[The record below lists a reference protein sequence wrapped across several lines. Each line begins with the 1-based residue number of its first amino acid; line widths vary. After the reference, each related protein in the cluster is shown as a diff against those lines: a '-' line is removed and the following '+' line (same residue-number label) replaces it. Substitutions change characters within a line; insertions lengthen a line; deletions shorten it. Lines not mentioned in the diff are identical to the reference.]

1 MLRIVEAAQANGF
14 TYIAIGQHF
23 LYGELRW
30 LQPVP
35 LLARL
40 AAEVDPH
47 VRLVTQIMIA
57 PLYHPVMLAEE
68 IATLD
73 VVTEGRLVF
82 GAGLGY
88 RPEEFDYL
96 DVPYKQRA
104 GRFDESLELMK
115 RLWTEETVTLHGKY
129 WQLDDVHPHLF
140 PVQQPH
146 PPIWIGAH
154 AIPGVRRAAKYG
166 DAYACP
172 PETPKHEVA
181 RRYAIVHGRLRRAGQ
196 GVRAAAAAPQLP
208 GRRHPRGGDRGVR
221 AGRPGPLP
229 HLCQQGPRRHEGQAT
244 SRTSSPRP
252 SSGHAVIGTP
262 DEVVAKLTDYV
273 TTLPVDPLLLRPQ
286 WPTMDGDETIAA
298 IDRLGSDVVPAMHAL
313 DATHDDRRGR
323 LRRARRGAERRDGG
337 PAYYTDLVPAFP
349 DPETWTSTTCCATTR
364 PSGPTRSASTSPR
377 RA

>member
-1 MLRIVEAAQANGF
+1 MVQMGLLLSDVPKSVTPSQQFKDVLRIVEKAQECGF
-14 TYIAIGQHF
+14 NHIAIGQHF

-40 AAEVDPH
+40 AAECDPGT
-47 VRLVTQIMIA
+47 RLVTQIMIA

-88 RPEEFDYL
+88 RAEEFDYL
-96 DVPYKQRA
+96 GVPFKQRA

-115 RLWTEETVTLHGKY
+115 KLWTQETVDHHGKY
-129 WQLDDVHPHLF
+129 WTLEDVHPHLF

-154 AIPGVRRAAKYG
+154 AIPGVERCAKYG

-181 RRYAIVHGRLRRAGQ
+181 ERYAIVRDGFAARGKEFGPQPLRRNCLVADTREEAMVEYARVAQ
-196 GVRAAAAAPQLP
+196 GRYLTYAAKGLDVMDAKDLENEFAKA
-208 GRRHPRGGDRGVR
+208 V
-221 AGRPGPLP
+221 
-229 HLCQQGPRRHEGQAT
+229 
-244 SRTSSPRP
+244 
-252 SSGHAVIGTP
+252 SGHAVIGTP
-262 DEVVAKLTDYV
+262 DEVVAQLTDLV

-298 IDRLGSDVVPAMHAL
+298 IERLGREVVPAIKAI
-313 DATHDDRRGR
+313 
-323 LRRARRGAERRDGG
+323 EPRRDI
-337 PAYYTDLVPAFP
+337 PAESLAVQPA
-349 DPETWTSTTCCATTR
+349 
-364 PSGPTRSASTSPR
+364 
-377 RA
+377 

>member
-1 MLRIVEAAQANGF
+1 MVQVGLLLSDVPRSVSPSDQFRDVLRIVEAAQRNGF

-23 LYGELRW
+23 LYGDLRW

-47 VRLVTQIMIA
+47 IRLVTQILIA

-96 DVPYKQRA
+96 GVPFKERA
-104 GRFDESLELMK
+104 GRFDESLELMN
-115 RLWTEETVTLHGKY
+115 RLWTEETVTFHGKY
-129 WQLDDVHPHLF
+129 WTLDDVHPHLF
-140 PVQQPH
+140 PVQKPH

-172 PETPKHEVA
+172 PETPKDEVA
-181 RRYAIVHGRLRRAGQ
+181 EPLRDRPRRLRGARQ
-196 GVRAAAAAPQLP
+196 DVRAAAAAPQLP
-208 GRRHPRGGDRGVR
+208 RRRHPRGGDGRVR

-229 HLCQQGPRRHEGQAT
+229 HLRGQGPRRHEGH
-244 SRTSSPRP
+244 RPRER
-252 SSGHAVIGTP
+252 V
-262 DEVVAKLTDYV
+262 
-273 TTLPVDPLLLRPQ
+273 RQ
-286 WPTMDGDETIAA
+286 
-298 IDRLGSDVVPAMHAL
+298 
-313 DATHDDRRGR
+313 GR
-323 LRRARRGAERRDGG
+323 RRARRHRHRR
-337 PAYYTDLVPAFP
+337 
-349 DPETWTSTTCCATTR
+349 
-364 PSGPTRSASTSPR
+364 TRSSPSWSTTSPR
-377 RA
+377 CRSTRCCCARSGRR

>member
-1 MLRIVEAAQANGF
+1 MVQVGLLLSDVPKTVPPAQQFQDVRRIVEAAQANGF
-14 TYIAIGQHF
+14 NHIAIGQHF

-40 AAEVDPH
+40 AADCDPGT
-47 VRLVTQIMIA
+47 RLVTQIMIA

-73 VVTEGRLVF
+73 VVTEGRLIF

-115 RLWTEETVTLHGKY
+115 KLWTQETVDHHGKY
-129 WQLDDVHPHLF
+129 WTLEDVHPHLF

-154 AIPGVRRAAKYG
+154 AIPGVQRAAKYG

-181 RRYAIVHGRLRRAGQ
+181 ERYAIVRDGFAARGKEFGPQPLRRNVLVADTREEAMVEYARVAQ
-196 GVRAAAAAPQLP
+196 GRYLTYANKGLDVMNKAELETEFAKA
-208 GRRHPRGGDRGVR
+208 V
-221 AGRPGPLP
+221 
-229 HLCQQGPRRHEGQAT
+229 
-244 SRTSSPRP
+244 
-252 SSGHAVIGTP
+252 SGHAVIGSP
-262 DEVVAKLTDYV
+262 DEVVAQLTDLV
-273 TTLPVDPLLLRPQ
+273 TTLPVDPLLVRPQ
-286 WPTMDGDETIAA
+286 WPTMDADETIAA
-298 IDRLGSDVVPAMHAL
+298 INRLGRDVVPAIKAIEPRSDIPEESL
-313 DATHDDRRGR
+313 VG
-323 LRRARRGAERRDGG
+323 GA
-337 PAYYTDLVPAFP
+337 A
-349 DPETWTSTTCCATTR
+349 
-364 PSGPTRSASTSPR
+364 
-377 RA
+377 

>member
-1 MLRIVEAAQANGF
+1 MVQVGLLLSDVPKSVTPSQQFRDVLRIVETAQANGF
-14 TYIAIGQHF
+14 NHIAIGQHF

-40 AAEVDPH
+40 AAECDPST
-47 VRLVTQIMIA
+47 RLVTQIMIA
-57 PLYHPVMLAEE
+57 PLYHPVILAEE

-73 VVTEGRLVF
+73 VVTEGRLIF

-104 GRFDESLELMK
+104 GRFDESLELMTK
-115 RLWTEETVTLHGKY
+115 LWTQETVNHRGKY
-129 WQLDDVHPHLF
+129 WTLEDVHPHLF

-154 AIPGVRRAAKYG
+154 AIAGVQRAARYG

-181 RRYAIVHGRLRRAGQ
+181 ERYAIVRDGFAERGKPFGPQPLRRNCLVADSREQAMVEYARVAQ
-196 GVRAAAAAPQLP
+196 GRYLTYANKGLDVMDKAELETAFAKA
-208 GRRHPRGGDRGVR
+208 V
-221 AGRPGPLP
+221 
-229 HLCQQGPRRHEGQAT
+229 
-244 SRTSSPRP
+244 
-252 SSGHAVIGTP
+252 SGHAVVGSP
-262 DEVVAKLTDYV
+262 DEVVAQLTDLV

-298 IDRLGSDVVPAMHAL
+298 IERLGREVVPAMRAIAPRSDIPNESL
-313 DATHDDRRGR
+313 ARGV
-323 LRRARRGAERRDGG
+323 A
-337 PAYYTDLVPAFP
+337 
-349 DPETWTSTTCCATTR
+349 
-364 PSGPTRSASTSPR
+364 
-377 RA
+377 

>member
-1 MLRIVEAAQANGF
+1 MVQVGLLLSDVPRSVSPSDQFRDVLRIVEAAQRNGF

-23 LYGELRW
+23 LYGDLRW

-47 VRLVTQIMIA
+47 IRLVTQILIA

-96 DVPYKQRA
+96 GVPYKERA
-104 GRFDESLELMK
+104 GRFDESLELMT
-115 RLWTEETVTLHGKY
+115 RLWTEETVTFHGKY
-129 WQLDDVHPHLF
+129 WTLDDVHPHLF
-140 PVQQPH
+140 PVQKPH

-172 PETPKHEVA
+172 PETPKDEVA
-181 RRYAIVHGRLRRAGQ
+181 RRYAIVRDGFEARGKTFGPQPLRRNCLVADTREQAIVEFARVAQ
-196 GVRAAAAAPQLP
+196 GRYLTYANKGLDVMKDTDLENEFAKAVA
-208 GRRHPRGGDRGVR
+208 
-221 AGRPGPLP
+221 
-229 HLCQQGPRRHEGQAT
+229 
-244 SRTSSPRP
+244 
-252 SSGHAVIGTP
+252 GHAVIGTP
-262 DEVVAKLTDYV
+262 DEVVAQLVDYV
-273 TTLPVDPLLLRPQ
+273 TALPVDPLLLRPQ
-286 WPTMDGDETIAA
+286 WPTMTADETIATL
-298 IDRLGSDVVPAMHAL
+298 DRLGRDVVPAITAITPRQDIDEAL
-313 DATHDDRRGR
+313 LDPTA
-323 LRRARRGAERRDGG
+323 AGA
-337 PAYYTDLVPAFP
+337 
-349 DPETWTSTTCCATTR
+349 
-364 PSGPTRSASTSPR
+364 PT
-377 RA
+377 

>member
-1 MLRIVEAAQANGF
+1 MVKMGLLLSDVPKSVTPAQQFKDVLRIVEAAQQNGF

-40 AAEVDPH
+40 AAEVDPD

-73 VVTEGRLVF
+73 VVTEGRLIF

-96 DVPYKQRA
+96 GVPFKERA

-115 RLWTEETVTLHGKY
+115 RLWTEEDVTHHGKY
-129 WQLDDVHPHLF
+129 WQLDEVHPHLF
-140 PVQQPH
+140 PVQEPH

-154 AIPGVRRAAKYG
+154 AIPGVRRCAKYG

-172 PETPKHEVA
+172 PETPMHEIA
-181 RRYAIVHGRLRRAGQ
+181 ERHAIVRDGFAARGKEFGPQPLRRNCLVADSRDEAIVEFARVAQ
-196 GVRAAAAAPQLP
+196 GRYLTYANKGLDVLKDSDLENEFAKA
-208 GRRHPRGGDRGVR
+208 V
-221 AGRPGPLP
+221 
-229 HLCQQGPRRHEGQAT
+229 
-244 SRTSSPRP
+244 
-252 SSGHAVIGTP
+252 SGHAVIGTP
-262 DEVVAKLTDYV
+262 DDVVATLTDYV
-273 TTLPVDPLLLRPQ
+273 DKLPVDPLLLRPQ

-298 IDRLGSDVVPAMHAL
+298 INRLGKDVVPAML
-313 DATHDDRRGR
+313 DLEPRTTIDEA
-323 LRRARRGAERRDGG
+323 
-337 PAYYTDLVPAFP
+337 AFAQP
-349 DPETWTSTTCCATTR
+349 GEA
-364 PSGPTRSASTSPR
+364 
-377 RA
+377 